1 MTRQAVNFTVDNK
14 SRPTSQPT
22 ANIRLDKLADAIF
35 QEGFMK
41 GQKINPCRIALLSGT
56 ALLALTIQPALAQD
70 TSAAAAPA
78 AAQDAGAAPAPAAGE
93 GQAADAGEIIVTAQ
107 RREEKLSKVPVSVVA
122 FGAET
127 LRTRVI
133 NSEQD
138 MSSLVPG
145 LLVKN
150 GQNSNQLSFSMRGQ
164 TLDPFSGTSPA
175 VLTYVNEAPY
185 IPNNTATAFF
195 DLGSIQVLKGPQGTL
210 FGRNA
215 TGGAVLYSTPMPGND
230 VGGYLTLRGG
240 ERNSFQAQG
249 AIDLPIVTDKL
260 AVRLAFDY
268 TKSDGYI
275 KNVNTGNT
283 LGDKNSKSGR
293 VTIAFTPTDTIK
305 NTTLVQYSRVRGTEG
320 VGNLYNYYT
329 TGGIGSQ
336 FIDNG
341 ISPVLNTNG
350 FQLTSTLDTVYNV
363 LSGAIKNRDG
373 FFIGDSNLTPG
384 PAYAPG
390 RWPGGVAGYAAWS
403 RANPY
408 KIWLQFDLPHKAYNF
423 YATNTTEVEVSDLL
437 KVKNI
442 FSYMKGHSRTPG
454 NLAGGPFGSLWLY
467 NDPNNA
473 MGLSGT
479 GGPGGQ
485 TFQSRDISEE
495 LQIQGNSADDKL
507 QYTAGVYYSRSK
519 KFEIIPVFVGADLDP
534 VTAAPFGLP
543 ADIDYTYHT
552 KDTSKAVYAQ
562 VTYKFTDKLTA
573 VAGGRYTWEKVW
585 LAQAPGN
592 VFGDTTFIPQTR
604 KLSAPAWTASL
615 QYQIDNHNMIYLS
628 QRGSFRSGNF
638 NGTVAPAIAGPNT
651 NFFGN
656 EYVKDLELG
665 YKYNG
670 FVGNAPAHLNTA
682 IYETIVKKAQHAV
695 YAVIQGNPAG
705 FTLNVPE
712 AKIKGVEVDGGIGLT
727 SWLDLS
733 FNVAYTDA
741 KYTKN
746 IVNMEPLTGQA
757 GYFITFTSYPDTPKW
772 SGSVAA
778 DLKLPVPDSLGKM
791 SIRADLYKQT
801 KTFFSSN
808 EGSVTP
814 GTSLKGYTTVNLRYS
829 WNEIMNSKVSAGV
842 FVRNVADKLY
852 YVSGYAL
859 GASAGLNTAYPG
871 EPRTFGA
878 ELSVKF

>member
-1 MTRQAVNFTVDNK
+1 V
-14 SRPTSQPT
+14 
-22 ANIRLDKLADAIF
+22 
-35 QEGFMK
+35 K
-41 GQKINPCRIALLSGT
+41 GHQITPCRIALLSGT
-56 ALLALTIQPALAQD
+56 ALF
-70 TSAAAAPA
+70 AAIAAPVL
-78 AAQDAGAAPAPAAGE
+78 AQDAGSPPNADAAPSGTSAPTTGAAPST
-93 GQAADAGEIIVTAQ
+93 GQEQFGDIIVTAQ

-122 FGAET
+122 FGAEM
-127 LRTRVI
+127 LKTRVI

-138 MSSLVPG
+138 MGSLVPG

-175 VLTYVNEAPY
+175 VLTYINEAPY
-185 IPNNTATAFF
+185 IPNNTSTSLF

-215 TGGAVLYSTPMPGND
+215 TGGAVLYSTPMPGNEYS
-230 VGGYLTLRGG
+230 GYLTLRGA

-249 AIDLPIVTDKL
+249 AVDLPLVPDKL
-260 AVRLAFDY
+260 AIRLAFDY
-268 TKSDGYI
+268 TKGDGYI
-275 KNVNTGNT
+275 KNINTGNT

-293 VTIAFTPTDTIK
+293 ATIVFSPTEVFK
-305 NTTLVQYSRVRGTEG
+305 NTIVVQYARVRGTEG
-320 VGNLYNYYT
+320 TGNLYNYYT

-336 FIDNG
+336 FINTG
-341 ISPVLNTNG
+341 RSSTLNTNG

-363 LSGAIKNRDG
+363 LSPFILNKNGDQ
-373 FFIGDSNLTPG
+373 IGDSNLSPG

-390 RWPGGVAGYAAWS
+390 RFPGGVAGYAAWS

-408 KIWLQFDLPHKAYNF
+408 KIWLEFDLPHRASNTF
-423 YATNTTEVEVSDLL
+423 VSNTTELDASDAL
-437 KVKNI
+437 KIKNI
-442 FSYMKGHSRTPG
+442 FSYMKGFSRTPG
-454 NLAGGPFGSLWLY
+454 NLAGGPFGALWLY
-467 NDPNNA
+467 NDPNNTT
-473 MGLSGT
+473 GLSGP

-485 TFQSRDISEE
+485 TFKSTAISEE
-495 LQIQGNSADDKL
+495 LQIQGSTADDKL
-507 QYTAGVYYSRSK
+507 DYTAGVYYSKTKR
-519 KFEIIPVFVGADLDP
+519 FEIIPVFVGSDLDP
-534 VTAAPFGLP
+534 VTAGAFGLP
-543 ADIDYTYHT
+543 ADIDYTYHA
-552 KDTSKAVYAQ
+552 KNSSKAVYAQ
-562 VTYKFTDKLTA
+562 FNYKITDQLTVT
-573 VAGGRYTWEKVW
+573 AGGRYTWENVS

-592 VFGDTTFIPQTR
+592 VFGDTTYIPQTR

-615 QYQIDNHNMIYLS
+615 QYQIDNNNMIYLS

-638 NGTVAPAIAGPNT
+638 NGTVAPVIAAPNT

-665 YKYNG
+665 YKFNG
-670 FVGNAPAHLNTA
+670 RVAGAPAHFNVA
-682 IYETIVKKAQHAV
+682 AYGTIVKKAQHAV

-712 AKIKGVEVDGGIGLT
+712 AKIKGVEVDGGIGVT
-727 SWLDLS
+727 SWLDFS
-733 FNVAYTDA
+733 FNAAYTDA

-746 IVNMEPLTGQA
+746 VVNMEGLTGQP

-772 SGSVAA
+772 SGSLAA
-778 DLKLPVPDSLGKM
+778 DFKVPVPESLGEM
-791 SIRADLYKQT
+791 VFRVDAYKQT

-829 WNEIMNSKVSAGV
+829 WNEIMNSGFSLGV
-842 FVRNVADKLY
+842 YVRNVADKLY
-852 YVSGYAL
+852 YISGYAM
-859 GASAGLNTAYPG
+859 GASGGYNTGYPG

>member
-1 MTRQAVNFTVDNK
+1 V
-14 SRPTSQPT
+14 
-22 ANIRLDKLADAIF
+22 
-35 QEGFMK
+35 K
-41 GQKINPCRIALLSGT
+41 GHQITPCRIALLSGT
-56 ALLALTIQPALAQD
+56 ALFVAI
-70 TSAAAAPA
+70 AAPVL
-78 AAQDAGAAPAPAAGE
+78 AQDAGSPPNADAASSGTSAPTTGAAPGT
-93 GQAADAGEIIVTAQ
+93 GQEEFGDIIVTAQ
-107 RREEKLSKVPVSVVA
+107 RREEKLAKVPVSVVA
-122 FGAET
+122 FNAEM

-138 MSSLVPG
+138 MGSLVPG

-175 VLTYVNEAPY
+175 VLTYINEAPY
-185 IPNNTATAFF
+185 IPNNTSTSLF

-215 TGGAVLYSTPMPGND
+215 TGGAVLYSTPMPGNEYS
-230 VGGYLTLRGG
+230 GYLTLRGG
-240 ERNSFQAQG
+240 ERNMFQAQG
-249 AIDLPIVTDKL
+249 AIDLPLVPDKL
-260 AVRLAFDY
+260 AIRLAFDY
-268 TKSDGYI
+268 TKGDGYI
-275 KNVNTGNT
+275 KNINTGNT

-293 VTIAFTPTDTIK
+293 ATIVFSPTEVFK
-305 NTTLVQYSRVRGTEG
+305 NTIVVQYARVRGTEG
-320 VGNLYNYYT
+320 TGNLYNYYT

-336 FIDNG
+336 FINTG
-341 ISPVLNTNG
+341 RSSTLNTNG

-363 LSGAIKNRDG
+363 LSPFILNKNGDQ
-373 FFIGDSNLTPG
+373 IGDSNLSPG
-384 PAYAPG
+384 PAIGPG
-390 RWPGGVAGYAAWS
+390 RFPGGVAGYAAWS

-408 KIWLQFDLPHKAYNF
+408 KIWLEFDLPHRASNTF
-423 YATNTTEVEVSDLL
+423 VSNTTELDVSDSL
-437 KVKNI
+437 KIKNI
-442 FSYMKGHSRTPG
+442 FSYMKGRSKTPG
-454 NLAGGPFGSLWLY
+454 NLAGGPFGALWLY
-467 NDPNNA
+467 NSPTNTT
-473 MGLSGT
+473 GLPGE

-485 TFQSRDISEE
+485 TFKSTAISEE
-495 LQIQGNSADDKL
+495 LQIQGSTADDRL
-507 QYTAGVYYSRSK
+507 DYTAGVYYSKTKR
-519 KFEIIPVFVGADLDP
+519 FEIIPVFVGSDLDP
-534 VTAAPFGLP
+534 VTAGAFGLP
-543 ADIDYTYHT
+543 ADIDYTYNARN
-552 KDTSKAVYAQ
+552 TSKAVYAQ
-562 VTYKFTDKLTA
+562 FNYKITDQLTA
-573 VAGGRYTWEKVW
+573 TAGGRYTWENVS

-592 VFGDTTFIPQTR
+592 VFGDTTYIPQKR

-615 QYQIDNHNMIYLS
+615 QYQIDNNNMIYVS

-638 NGTVAPAIAGPNT
+638 NGTVAPVIAAPNT

-665 YKYNG
+665 YKFNG
-670 FVGNAPAHLNTA
+670 RVAGAPAHFNIA
-682 IYETIVKKAQHAV
+682 AYGTIVKKAQHAV

-733 FNVAYTDA
+733 FNAAYTDA

-746 IVNMEPLTGQA
+746 IVNMEGLTGQP

-778 DLKLPVPDSLGKM
+778 DFKVPVPESLGEM
-791 SIRADLYKQT
+791 VFRVDAYKQT

-829 WNEIMNSKVSAGV
+829 WNEIMNSGFSLGV
-842 FVRNVADKLY
+842 YVRNVADKLY
-852 YVSGYAL
+852 YISGYAM
-859 GASAGLNTAYPG
+859 GASGGYNTGYPG